1 MVKMKNLFILFLAL
15 ASFSCA
21 YSQNK
26 VIKMPEQPTKGKN
39 IAERDNGFWCATDAG
54 GGSTLMANRKN
65 VAMIEA
71 SFSGGYRFNQYLKVG
86 AGLGVLYYPN
96 NDNVRNTN
104 YHVAMP
110 LFLNAHG
117 NFLSEEIRRTVP
129 FWSVNIG
136 STIPDG
142 FFMTPSVG
150 LRIGEKRSAFLVSVG
165 YTLRHMKT
173 YSENPKYYSG
183 ILVKLGYEF

>member
-173 YSENPKYYSG
+173 YSEKTR
-183 ILVKLGYEF
+183 L